1 MTIQTNQAEIVMSK
15 QALIVV
21 DIQNE
26 YFPGGKMLLEGV
38 ETAADNVA
46 KVMAAAR
53 ANGYVI
59 VNIHHQEPDPQ
70 APVFTAGTDG
80 INFHPL
86 VAPMD
91 GEKVILKNY
100 PNSFLK
106 TDLHEYLQAQGVTD
120 VVIIGA
126 MSHMCI
132 QATTRAASDL
142 GYKVTV
148 VHDAC
153 ATLDLEFN
161 GVSVPAAQVHASS
174 MAALGFA
181 YAEVVGMEEWAAA

>member
-1 MTIQTNQAEIVMSK
+1 MTK

-26 YFPGGKMLLEGV
+26 YFPGGKMLLEGIDQ
-38 ETAADNVA
+38 AAANAAVA
-46 KVMAAAR
+46 IARAR
-53 ANGYVI
+53 ANGDVV

-80 INFHPL
+80 ITIHPS
-86 VAPMD
+86 VAPQA

-100 PNSFLK
+100 PNAFLK
-106 TDLHEYLQAQGVTD
+106 TDLHEYLQAQGVER

-142 GYKVTV
+142 GYQATV
-148 VHDAC
+148 LHDAC
-153 ATLDLEFN
+153 ATLALAFN

-181 YAEVVGMEEWAAA
+181 YAEVVGVDEWLES

>member
-1 MTIQTNQAEIVMSK
+1 MSN

-38 ETAADNVA
+38 EAAADNA
-46 KVMAAAR
+46 AQVMAKAR
-53 ANGYVI
+53 ANGDVV

-70 APVFTAGTDG
+70 SPFFTQGSDG
-80 INFHPL
+80 IEFHPK
-86 VAPMD
+86 VAPAE

-106 TDLHEYLQAQGVTD
+106 TDLHEFLQAQGVER
-120 VVIIGA
+120 VVIVGS

-142 GYKVTV
+142 GYQVTV

-153 ATLDLEFN
+153 ATMDVEFG
-161 GVSVPAAQVHASS
+161 GVTVPAAQVHASS
-174 MAALGFA
+174 MAALAFA
-181 YAEVVGMEEWAAA
+181 YADCLSAEEFLIKG

>member
-1 MTIQTNQAEIVMSK
+1 MSK

-38 ETAADNVA
+38 ETAADNAA
-46 KVMAAAR
+46 KVMEKAR
-53 ANGYVI
+53 ANGDVV
-59 VNIHHQEPDPQ
+59 VNIHHEQPDPES
-70 APVFTAGTDG
+70 PVFTPGSDG
-80 INFHPL
+80 IKFHPK
-86 VAPMD
+86 VAPAE

-106 TDLHEYLQAQGVTD
+106 TDLHEFLQAQGVER
-120 VVIIGA
+120 VVIIGS

-142 GYKVTV
+142 GYQVTL

-153 ATLDLEFN
+153 ATMDVEFG
-161 GVSVPAAQVHASS
+161 GVTVPAAHVHASS
-174 MAALGFA
+174 MAALAFA
-181 YAEVVGMEEWAAA
+181 YATCLSTEEIVKNG

>member
-1 MTIQTNQAEIVMSK
+1 MSK

-26 YFPGGKMLLEGV
+26 YFPGGKMLLEGIN
-38 ETAADNVA
+38 TAADNAA
-46 KVMAAAR
+46 KVMAKAR
-53 ANGYVI
+53 ANGDVV

-70 APVFTAGTDG
+70 SPFFTQGTDG
-80 INFHPL
+80 ITIHPK
-86 VAPMD
+86 VRPAE

-106 TDLHEYLQAQGVTD
+106 TDLHDYLQAQGVKQ

-142 GYKVTV
+142 GYSVTV
-148 VHDAC
+148 IHDAC

-161 GVSVPAAQVHASS
+161 GVNIPAAQVHASS
-174 MAALGFA
+174 MAALAFA
-181 YAEVVGMEEWAAA
+181 YAEVVGMEEWVA